1 MFLWFLAVRDLE
13 FLVDRRVNI
22 SLAVGMK
29 SLLTILVSISVLCSS
44 LSAVEYGRLTTTF
57 SDPESDSIELAEGDV
72 FEVIYYN
79 VAGLGVKLIIDET
92 TGAFIN
98 YDYEDFDIG
107 AQDYGFKNIQSERI
121 IVGPGRLFIVHPAT
135 NVYRNYYLSY
145 KLTRRFET
153 NPNSSTILSIPP
165 DLVGSGNLRLV
176 VEGSED
182 LVSWGILNTLQLS
195 ETSQAFFRTTI
206 KTINE

>member
-1 MFLWFLAVRDLE
+1 
-13 FLVDRRVNI
+13 
-22 SLAVGMK
+22 MK

>member
-1 MFLWFLAVRDLE
+1 MFLQSLAVTDIE

-22 SLAVGMK
+22 SLALKMK
-29 SLLTILVSISVLCSS
+29 HLLTILVSISVLCFS

-79 VAGLGVKLIIDET
+79 LSGVGLKLIIDET
-92 TGAFIN
+92 TGAFFS
-98 YDYEDFDIG
+98 YDYEDLSLELTNRHG
-107 AQDYGFKNIQSERI
+107 ANILSERI

-145 KLTRRFET
+145 KLTRRSET

-182 LVSWGILNTLQLS
+182 LVSWGILHTLQLS

-206 KTINE
+206 KTISQ